1 MVNLRIRRRQGF
13 TLIELLVVI
22 AIMGVL
28 AGMLMVAV
36 QKAREAARR
45 IECSSDLRQ
54 LGIAFHNY
62 HDTMGSFPTENQQNA
77 GVAGGGGQQNSI
89 FYEILDFIELGVA
102 KNQTGMGIKMF
113 LCPSRRNASNAKG
126 QRDYTYYNVT
136 GGGQAIFYTQGGGD
150 LTAITNAQGTAYTA
164 MLSHEWMD
172 PQQYTQDTQ
181 HAWVTSP
188 SYVSNSQAM
197 ADNQP
202 GNTGGLGSPHPGAM
216 PTLFGDGHVQPLPY
230 GWGQQNWQ
238 LVWDWTNTKQP
249 VVFPK

>member
-1 MVNLRIRRRQGF
+1 MVNLRLRRRQGF

-54 LGIAFHNY
+54 LGIAYHNY
-62 HDTMGSFPTENQQNA
+62 HDTMGAFPTDAPPQ
-77 GVAGGGGQQNSI
+77 GGQQPSQGI
-89 FYEILDFIELGVA
+89 FYEVLDFIELGVA
-102 KNQTGMGIKMF
+102 KNNPQMGIKMF
-113 LCPSRRNASNAKG
+113 LCPSRRNATNAPG
-126 QRDYTYYNVT
+126 QRDYCYAKPP
-136 GGGQAIFYTQGGGD
+136 GGGQAIFDTPGGAD

-172 PQQYTQDTQ
+172 PQQYTQDKNHPWMGTNN
-181 HAWVTSP
+181 ATS
-188 SYVSNSQAM
+188 STTAM

-216 PTLFGDGHVQPLPY
+216 PTLFGDGHVSPLPY
-230 GWGQQNWQ
+230 GWGQQNWG
-238 LVWDWTNTKQP
+238 LVWDWTNTKTP
-249 VVFPK
+249 ITFPR